1 MFLEERCF
9 LHGKK
14 RSSGSQMASPAR
26 QSTKPRSPGER
37 TARAKASSNTYW
49 TGQPRVILASLG
61 FACGSRVS
69 PPRNWRPL
77 SSCDSSTSL
86 TIEPSDSCGLL
97 PVSSVLVWFVS
108 STGRWKPPASRPS
121 SPSPTLLPKAPVG
134 EGAFY
139 SKRQLVLFFFRSFR
153 FGKCLTN
160 LPETFSVYF
169 RLIVA

>member
-121 SPSPTLLPKAPVG
+121 SPSPTPATKSTRG
-134 EGAFY
+134 GGCF
-139 SKRQLVLFFFRSFR
+139 SFQKTISLVFL
-153 FGKCLTN
+153 
-160 LPETFSVYF
+160 
-169 RLIVA
+169 